1 MQWAKK
7 TLRDISRTV
16 RRIARIYDIILD
28 ENDEI
33 FHVRRLQNNKK
44 KKKKKKY
51 TPGPQFKHGV
61 QVPQNVEQ
69 AIKLD
74 KANGNTAWQDAIE
87 KEMSQLI
94 RLKCFN
100 FKPAGHNPGDN
111 YQKTKLRLIFGV
123 KQDLRQ
129 KARLVAGGHLVDV
142 LDNDSYSSTVKGVSV
157 KILHVVAHQQ
167 GQNQLCGDVTNAF
180 VQAYTNKKVYTIAG
194 LEFGLESVDKIVIIR
209 KALYGLVSSSKR
221 WHSHFA
227 DTLRGLDFVPTRSD
241 ADGWIRLDKDKKAY
255 EYICTHVDDFKIV
268 AKLPAAIMK
277 DLQDIYTINE
287 ESIVEPDYYLG
298 NDYKKDKKGRWCIGC
313 KKYLKEAILR
323 VEKMYSKTL
332 KKFLVPMTSGDHP

>member
-33 FHVRRLQNNKK
+33 FHVRRLQNN

-94 RLKCFN
+94 RLKMFQLQTRRSQSGRQLPEDETPADLWRETR
-100 FKPAGHNPGDN
+100 FKAKSTSSCGG
-111 YQKTKLRLIFGV
+111 TSSRRFG
-123 KQDLRQ
+123 QRQ
-129 KARLVAGGHLVDV
+129 LLLGG
-142 LDNDSYSSTVKGVSV
+142 
-157 KILHVVAHQQ
+157 
-167 GQNQLCGDVTNAF
+167 
-180 VQAYTNKKVYTIAG
+180 
-194 LEFGLESVDKIVIIR
+194 
-209 KALYGLVSSSKR
+209 KR
-221 WHSHFA
+221 CE
-227 DTLRGLDFVPTRSD
+227 R
-241 ADGWIRLDKDKKAY
+241 
-255 EYICTHVDDFKIV
+255 
-268 AKLPAAIMK
+268 
-277 DLQDIYTINE
+277 
-287 ESIVEPDYYLG
+287 
-298 NDYKKDKKGRWCIGC
+298 
-313 KKYLKEAILR
+313 
-323 VEKMYSKTL
+323 
-332 KKFLVPMTSGDHP
+332 